1 MLEQVHAWLEH
12 HGIPP
17 SAVLTKHAG
26 SRLTL
31 IGVPVS
37 RANDLLG
44 ASYQL
49 YYHAGTNETV
59 LRTLS
64 YELPEALHEHVQT
77 IVPTTHFGFPRAS
90 WQKSSMRPD
99 EETMAPPNSTA
110 EDSDLGTSLSRR
122 QINTVTPDILRW
134 LYKTSAYV
142 PTAADRNVLGVA
154 GFKDLYPSPRD
165 LMQFMKLFRTDGTY
179 ATYTVI
185 LVNGGSYNPNAPH
198 EEPNLDVQ
206 TSFGIAYPIRL
217 IFYSIGSGDAFAR
230 WLEYMLDQAAVPQT
244 ITISYGNPESQV
256 SPEYATYVCNLF
268 AQIGARGASVIVSSG
283 DDGVGEGKCL
293 FNDGRGNSYVQF
305 TPTFPSTCACRF
317 VLPARMQCTVLNALA
332 GPWVTSVGG
341 TTGAYPEV
349 AAKISGGGFSLY
361 FPRPPYQDLAVPTF
375 LQNIG
380 SQYYGLFKS
389 VRCCQFYPFN
399 F

>member
-1 MLEQVHAWLEH
+1 
-12 HGIPP
+12 
-17 SAVLTKHAG
+17 
-26 SRLTL
+26 
-31 IGVPVS
+31 
-37 RANDLLG
+37 
-44 ASYQL
+44 
-49 YYHAGTNETV
+49 
-59 LRTLS
+59 
-64 YELPEALHEHVQT
+64 
-77 IVPTTHFGFPRAS
+77 
-90 WQKSSMRPD
+90 MRPD
-99 EETMAPPNSTA
+99 EETMAPPNATA

-154 GFKDLYPSPRD
+154 GFKGLYPSPRD

-185 LVNGGSYNPNAPH
+185 LVNGGSYNPNAPD

-283 DDGVGEGKCL
+283 DDGVGEGNCL
-293 FNDGRGNSYVQF
+293 FNDGHGNSYVQF

-317 VLPARMQCTVLNALA
+317 VLPARM
-332 GPWVTSVGG
+332 
-341 TTGAYPEV
+341 
-349 AAKISGGGFSLY
+349 
-361 FPRPPYQDLAVPTF
+361 
-375 LQNIG
+375 
-380 SQYYGLFKS
+380 
-389 VRCCQFYPFN
+389 
-399 F
+399 

>member
-1 MLEQVHAWLEH
+1 MRPAPPLFHACHTYSPFLCERYGTHLSREQVAELVAPSPDVLEQVHAWLEH

-26 SRLTL
+26 SRVTL

-49 YYHAGTNETV
+49 YHHSGANETV

-90 WQKSSMRPD
+90 WQKEIIHPGG
-99 EETMAPPNSTA
+99 ETMAPPNATA
-110 EDSDLGTSLSRR
+110 EDSNLGTSLSRR

-142 PTAADRNVLGVA
+142 PTAADRNVIGVS
-154 GFKDLYPSPRD
+154 GFSNQYPSPSD
-165 LMQFMKLFRTDGTY
+165 LMQFMKQFRTDGTY

-185 LVNGGSYNPNAPH
+185 MPNRGSYNPNAPH
-198 EEPNLDVQ
+198 EEADLDVQ
-206 TSFGIAYPIRL
+206 ASMGIAYPTRL
-217 IFYSIGSGDAFAR
+217 IFYSVGASPGDPLTA

-244 ITISYGNPESQV
+244 ITSSYGHFEYLYPR
-256 SPEYATYVCNLF
+256 EYAKYACNLY
-268 AQIGARGASVIVSSG
+268 AQLGARGASILASSG
-283 DDGVGEGKCL
+283 DDGVGRGNCL
-293 FNDGRGNSYVQF
+293 FNDGHGNSFVQF
-305 TPTFPSTCACRF
+305 TPTFPSTCTCRF
-317 VLPARMQCTVLNALA
+317 VSLPESSAPGLTLSQVPGSPA
-332 GPWVTSVGG
+332 SV
-341 TTGAYPEV
+341 E
-349 AAKISGGGFSLY
+349 
-361 FPRPPYQDLAVPTF
+361 RR
-375 LQNIG
+375 G
-380 SQYYGLFKS
+380 SVKK
-389 VRCCQFYPFN
+389 
-399 F
+399 